1 MPDRVTNAI
10 IDATAGAAMEPSAVS
25 ATSRYATPIA
35 NLPLICHVFDELAGA
50 GIGQARVI
58 ATTGIR
64 SELERVL
71 NGGRSWG
78 IAVAYIDA
86 QPEGGESA
94 VLSEIDDALSEGSV
108 LVHPGDCLFP
118 RQVAKM
124 CERYEGGNVDLVLL
138 GAEARAPRRSAARDP
153 RDPDRVCE
161 TALLLAPST
170 RPILHELLAPT
181 ESRRDLVDSLLESDI
196 RTAVCDVGEH
206 WFYGDSNDS
215 LLAANRMLLDVLPVP
230 AVEGEFGEGN
240 RVHGRVAISPEARI
254 SGCTLHGPIVIDDGA
269 VVEDSFVG
277 PYTAIGAGAV
287 VSGADIDNSMVLAR
301 AELRHPGLRIEASI
315 IGERA
320 TVIRS
325 FELPKGLHLRLG
337 PDSQVTLS

>member
-1 MPDRVTNAI
+1 MPERVTNAI
-10 IDATAGAAMEPSAVS
+10 IDATAGAAVEPSAVS

-58 ATTGIR
+58 ASTTIR

-71 NGGRSWG
+71 DGGRSWG
-78 IAVAYIDA
+78 ISVSFIDT
-86 QPEGGESA
+86 GTDDGESA
-94 VLSEIDDALSEGSV
+94 VLTEIDDALSEGSV
-108 LVHPGDCLFP
+108 IVHPGDCLFP

-124 CERYEGGNVDLVLL
+124 CERYESGDVDLVLL

-153 RDPDRVCE
+153 RAPDRVTE
-161 TALLLAPST
+161 TALLLAPPT
-170 RPILHELLAPT
+170 RPILHELLAPS
-181 ESRRDLVDSLLESDI
+181 EGRRDLVDSLLESDI
-196 RTAVCDVGEH
+196 RTSVCDLAEH
-206 WFYGDSNDS
+206 WFYGDSNES
-215 LLAANRMLLDVLPVP
+215 LLAANRMLLDALPVP

-269 VVEDSFVG
+269 VVEDSFIG
-277 PYTAIGAGAV
+277 PYTAIGAGSV

-301 AELRHPGLRIEASI
+301 AELRHPGLRIESSI

-320 TVIRS
+320 SVIRS